1 MKLCYPVA
9 TPDSNVPLMAFWGEN
24 RFEENVKIIKEIGYD
39 GAELLV
45 RDGRQLD
52 IEYIKTVLENNGLQ
66 AAAVGSSPIFTQDK
80 LTLSHKDREKRKAA
94 FQLAKAGI
102 DVAAALKVPYCIGKF
117 RGNIDENT
125 DGMTMRQ
132 LTEILRE
139 LALYGEEKGAELLLE
154 PQSAPGI
161 NNLHTVEDV
170 LQIEKEIGAGQMGIL
185 LDMFHMDIGE
195 ASMYAAV
202 VKAGKKARFI
212 HASENERLA
221 VGAGR
226 LSIKD
231 MIEML
236 KVTGYEGFISVEVA
250 QKPDSL
256 KAAKLSFETLSY
268 WLRK

>member
-94 FQLAKAGI
+94 FQLAKAG
-102 DVAAALKVPYCIGKF
+102 
-117 RGNIDENT
+117 
-125 DGMTMRQ
+125 
-132 LTEILRE
+132 
-139 LALYGEEKGAELLLE
+139 
-154 PQSAPGI
+154 
-161 NNLHTVEDV
+161 
-170 LQIEKEIGAGQMGIL
+170 
-185 LDMFHMDIGE
+185 
-195 ASMYAAV
+195 
-202 VKAGKKARFI
+202 KKARFI

-221 VGAGR
+221 VGAGQ
-226 LSIKD
+226 
-231 MIEML
+231 L
-236 KVTGYEGFISVEVA
+236 KGGQAF
-250 QKPDSL
+250 L
-256 KAAKLSFETLSY
+256 
-268 WLRK
+268 